1 MAHRSKKKN
10 ASLRAL
16 LVILLLVLSVTIGYN
31 YFFPR
36 KQFNRITEIGSLP
49 SGFIS
54 HGIDIS
60 HYQGEIDWEL
70 FNSDS
75 LIGFVYCKST
85 EGNSLIDEKW
95 KEYATELAN
104 KEIAFGAYHFFHPS
118 IDPIAQA
125 DHYLKVTQ
133 LNSKHLSPV
142 IDVETDEHHADF
154 ITNIGKWLQHVWAK
168 SGRQPIIYTSYHL
181 YKTKLKDA
189 FPSYHFWIANYSN
202 RADRFINDSLV
213 IHWQYSE
220 SGKVAGINQPVDLN
234 YSKID
239 FSKN

>member
-1 MAHRSKKKN
+1 M
-10 ASLRAL
+10 
-16 LVILLLVLSVTIGYN
+16 VLSVTIAYN
-31 YFFPR
+31 YFFSR
-36 KQFNRITEIGSLP
+36 THVNQITEVGILP
-49 SGFIS
+49 VGFIS

-60 HYQGEIDWEL
+60 HYQGDIDWDI
-70 FNSDS
+70 FNGDS

-85 EGNSLIDEKW
+85 EGSTLVDEKW
-95 KEYATELAN
+95 KEYEAELRE
-104 KEIAFGAYHFFHPS
+104 KDIAFGAYHFFHPS
-118 IDPIAQA
+118 IDPIIQA
-125 DHYLKVTQ
+125 EHYLKTTE
-133 LNSKHLSPV
+133 LNASHLSPV
-142 IDVETDEHHADF
+142 IDVETDENHTNF

-202 RADRFINDSLV
+202 RADRFSNDTLV

-239 FSKN
+239 FRRN